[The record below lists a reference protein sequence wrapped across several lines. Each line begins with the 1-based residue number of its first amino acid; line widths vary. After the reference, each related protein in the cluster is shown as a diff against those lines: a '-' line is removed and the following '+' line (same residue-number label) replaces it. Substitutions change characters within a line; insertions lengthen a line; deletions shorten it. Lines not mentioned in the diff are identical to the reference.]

1 MKPRHDDPVESNN
14 TLSAGSQA
22 RPPLA
27 DETDGESMPRGG
39 ETDGDLIL
47 VRKALAPVPLQ
58 QRSLAVAE
66 PIEQSLAQRQRPA
79 NRERSALTDL
89 HARCRQ
95 LCVQLFFREPA
106 QVQSLGVTSAV
117 GGEGKTFLARLIA
130 QVAAQDHTGPTT
142 LLECNWDHPSVHEH
156 FGIPPTPGLAEWL
169 RGECDEQEI
178 RFSVGEQLSVIPAGN
193 DRQEA
198 VKLLRQLQRGG
209 LRRVRAADNGLVI
222 IDLPSIVSSGY
233 GLLAASLVEA
243 LVVVV
248 RAGVTP
254 RAQLKATCEQLQGL
268 PVAGF
273 ILNQRASRIPGW
285 ISSFL

>member
-1 MKPRHDDPVESNN
+1 MKPRQDDPVESSN
-14 TLSAGSQA
+14 TLSTDSQA
-22 RPPLA
+22 LSPLA
-27 DETDGESMPRGG
+27 DESSGESMSGRE
-39 ETDGDLIL
+39 ETDGDLTL
-47 VRKALAPVPLQ
+47 VRKALAPALLQ

-66 PIEQSLAQRQRPA
+66 PREQSLARRQRPVDG
-79 NRERSALTDL
+79 ERITLTDL

-95 LCVQLFFREPA
+95 LCVKLFFREPTP
-106 QVQSLGVTSAV
+106 VQSLGVTSAV

-130 QVAAQDHTGPTT
+130 QMAAQDHTGPTT
-142 LLECNWDHPSVHEH
+142 LLECNWDHPSVHKH

-178 RFSVGEQLSVIPAGN
+178 RCSVGEQLSVIPAGD

-198 VKLLRQLQRGG
+198 VKLLRRLQRGG
-209 LRRVRAADNGLVI
+209 LRQVRAADNGLVI
-222 IDLPSIVSSGY
+222 IDLPPIISSGY

-254 RAQLKATCEQLQGL
+254 RAQLKATCDQLQGL

-273 ILNQRASRIPGW
+273 ILNQRASRIPRW

>member
-1 MKPRHDDPVESNN
+1 MKPGHDDPVESSEIRSTASR
-14 TLSAGSQA
+14 TLPQ
-22 RPPLA
+22 A
-27 DETDGESMPRGG
+27 DETDSERMPGG
-39 ETDGDLIL
+39 EEKDGDLML

-58 QRSLAVAE
+58 QRSLAVAK
-66 PIEQSLAQRQRPA
+66 PREQPLAQRQRPA
-79 NRERSALTDL
+79 DRERIALTDL

-95 LCVQLFFREPA
+95 LCVRLFFREPSS
-106 QVQSLGVTSAV
+106 VQSLGVTSAV

-142 LLECNWDHPSVHEH
+142 LLECNWDHPSVYEH

-178 RFSVGEQLSVIPAGN
+178 RFSVGEQLYVIPAGD

-198 VKLLRQLQRGG
+198 VKLLRQLQQGS
-209 LRRVRAADNGLVI
+209 LRQVRAADNGLVI
-222 IDLPSIVSSGY
+222 VDLPPIVSSGY
-233 GLLAASLVEA
+233 GLLAASLVET

-254 RAQLKATCEQLQGL
+254 RAQIKATCEQLQGL

-273 ILNQRASRIPGW
+273 ILNQQASRIPGW
-285 ISSFL
+285 ISSLL